1 MKNNANIQV
10 SYCVIHAKVRE
21 GKKFKAH
28 YLELIYIKYK
38 KIIFVMNMFVSCQFI
53 FITQFISVELSTN
66 IGVHNAPLLHKY
78 FLYIYCRHIAAV
90 NTFRHLLSS
99 H

>member
-1 MKNNANIQV
+1 
-10 SYCVIHAKVRE
+10 
-21 GKKFKAH
+21 
-28 YLELIYIKYK
+28 
-38 KIIFVMNMFVSCQFI
+38 MNMFVSCQFI

-66 IGVHNAPLLHKY
+66 NGVHNTPLLHKY
-78 FLYIYCRHIAAV
+78 ILYIYCRHIAAV

>member
-38 KIIFVMNMFVSCQFI
+38 KNHICNEYVCIMSI
-53 FITQFISVELSTN
+53 HLYYP
-66 IGVHNAPLLHKY
+66 VH
-78 FLYIYCRHIAAV
+78 ICRTKHE
-90 NTFRHLLSS
+90 
-99 H
+99 